1 MNAYLWTTIVL
12 NALAVLVTLS
22 IKVGHVSKPWTERQ
36 IRVIS
41 FMRFAL
47 VVWAA
52 VLLAACGGGTDD
64 DEPKTQTIDP
74 PACSASS
81 APCR

>member
-1 MNAYLWTTIVL
+1 MNAFLWTTIVL

-22 IKVGHVSKPWTERQ
+22 LSPGHQSKPWTEKQ
-36 IRVIS
+36 IRVIA
-41 FMRFAL
+41 FLKFAL

-52 VLLAACGGGTDD
+52 VLLASCGGTDD
-64 DEPKTQTIDP
+64 DDKNASINP
-74 PACSASS
+74 PDCAASS